1 MASQSPDNINQILG
15 LVELAED
22 KSTTQRK
29 FLYEKIGSFLID
41 DNESFSMAEK
51 ELMADILCRITSDVE
66 LSIRSHFAKHISKR
80 DDIPHDLVIFLANEA
95 IEISLPILQDCG
107 LLDET
112 DLIEVIHTRSVQHQ
126 LAVAARNNISEKVSK
141 ALCDTRNK
149 NVCIELLNN
158 QTAQIAEA
166 ELEFLAMESEHIT
179 AYQKPLLSRPFLP
192 EQIAIKM
199 YRWVSIALREYIS
212 QNFNIDPSLLQVDND
227 EREETIRSISSSN
240 DPSQMLVD
248 KLYKAGELSNSFL
261 LKSLRQGEIDLFEIS
276 FAKLLELTRYE
287 VQKILYGD
295 DLQLLAVACK
305 MLQLEKVVFA
315 TLIDLVNQL
324 HHNHSKMSSKDRE
337 EVLTFFTL
345 LKPEAAARAIQN
357 KGFINGDV
365 RYYQTN

>member
-1 MASQSPDNINQILG
+1 MTAQSPDNINQILG

-22 KSTTQRK
+22 KSPTQRK
-29 FLYEKIGSFLID
+29 FLYEKIGSFLLD
-41 DNESFSMAEK
+41 DSESFSMAEK

-66 LSIRSHFAKHISKR
+66 HSIRSHFAKHIATR
-80 DDIPHDLVIFLANEA
+80 EDIPHDLIVFLANDD
-95 IEISLPILQDCG
+95 IEISLPILRDCG

-112 DLIEVIHTRSVQHQ
+112 DLIEVVHTRSVQHQ
-126 LAVAARNNISEKVSK
+126 LAVAARMNISEQVSK
-141 ALCDTRNK
+141 ALCDTNNK
-149 NVCIELLNN
+149 DVCIQLLNN
-158 QTAQIAEA
+158 QTANIAEP
-166 ELEFLAMESEHIT
+166 ELEFLAMESQHIT
-179 AYQKPLLSRPFLP
+179 AYQKPLLARPFLP

-199 YRWVSIALREYIS
+199 YRWVSIALREYIT
-212 QNFNIDPSLLQVDND
+212 QNFKIDPSLLQIDTE
-227 EREETIRSISSSN
+227 EREETIRSISSAN

-248 KLYKAGELSNSFL
+248 KLHKAGELSNGFL

-276 FAKLLELTRYE
+276 FAKLLDLTRNE

-305 MLQLEKVVFA
+305 MLELEKVVFA
-315 TLIDLVNQL
+315 TLIDLVDQI
-324 HHNHSKMSSKDRE
+324 HHNTSKMSAEDRE

-357 KGFINGDV
+357 KSFINGDI